1 MSDRKQATDLYESL
15 DKITDD
21 LVKKEEVSI
30 GQKIDPGFWLDE
42 NYPDL
47 YQVFIALDW
56 VVNTDKEK
64 DWLEQFG
71 KQGFLKLTKDL
82 NKDAQALIK
91 NYYKDGE

>member
-1 MSDRKQATDLYESL
+1 MSHRKKATGLYKSL

-21 LVKKEEVSI
+21 LVEKEKLST
-30 GQKIDPGFWLDE
+30 GQEIDSGSWLDE
-42 NYPDL
+42 NHPDL

-56 VVNTDKEK
+56 VVNADKEK

-82 NKDAQALIK
+82 NKDAHVVIK
-91 NYYKDGE
+91 NHYKGDE